1 MLLCQKMV
9 ETDLALV
16 KIRLATE
23 TYEES
28 RQRIKMKLADKIAS
42 VGGTLGLFT
51 GMSFLSL
58 VEIMYWLSKCMYN
71 SAKRVKND
79 E

>member
-1 MLLCQKMV
+1 MV
-9 ETDLALV
+9 ETDLAVV

-28 RQRIKMKLADKIAS
+28 RQRIKMMLADKIAS
-42 VGGTLGLFT
+42 IGGTLGLFT

-58 VEIMYWLSKCMYN
+58 VEIVYWLSKCLFQT
-71 SAKRVKND
+71 ARGLKREK
-79 E
+79 